1 MFVVVAKVYV
11 RPFIRPVMQELLH
24 VIKETE
30 NDDLTS
36 VIQKMICEYN
46 QEVAMIAVDMTQNLV
61 LHLTLLSCCFS
72 HLKMFLFNVSCD
84 AGRDL
89 Q

>member
-1 MFVVVAKVYV
+1 MCVAKAYI

-46 QEVAMIAVDMTQNLV
+46 QEVSVIAVDMTQNLV
-61 LHLTLLSCCFS
+61 LCLHFC
-72 HLKMFLFNVSCD
+72 
-84 AGRDL
+84 
-89 Q
+89 